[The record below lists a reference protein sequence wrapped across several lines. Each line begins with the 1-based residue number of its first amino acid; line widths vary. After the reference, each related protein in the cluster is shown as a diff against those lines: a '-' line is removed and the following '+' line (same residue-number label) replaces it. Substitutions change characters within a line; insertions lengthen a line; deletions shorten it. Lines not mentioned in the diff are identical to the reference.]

1 MIGLSTDV
9 IDEKVAIITGASH
22 GIGEG
27 LVAAYRH
34 AGFKV
39 VANALSIGHS
49 TDPNVLNVAG
59 DISDPKTAELI
70 MSEGIDKFGRLD
82 TLVNNAG
89 AYISKPFTQYTPADC
104 DLMLSTNLAGFFH
117 ITQRAVRVM
126 EAQGWGHIVNI
137 TATVA
142 EQPVKGVPAALAS
155 LTKGGLNS
163 VTKALAIEY
172 ASCGIRVNAV
182 SPIIIRTHPEASY
195 AGLEAQ
201 IPLGRIGEIDD
212 VTSAV
217 MYLESARY
225 VTGEISHVD
234 GGQSAGHW

>member
-1 MIGLSTDV
+1 V
-9 IDEKVAIITGASH
+9 IDEKVAIVTGASH

-27 LVAAYRH
+27 LVAAYRA

-39 VANALSIGHS
+39 VANALSIGGS
-49 TDPNVLNVAG
+49 TDPNVRNVAG
-59 DISDPKTAELI
+59 DISNPATAELI
-70 MSEGIDKFGRLD
+70 MSEGVDGFGRLD

-89 AYISKPFTQYTPADC
+89 AYISKPFTQYTLADF
-104 DLMLSTNLAGFFH
+104 DVMLSTNLAGFFH
-117 ITQRAVRVM
+117 ITQRALRRM
-126 EAQGWGHIVNI
+126 EPQGWGHIINI

-142 EQPVKGVPAALAS
+142 EQPVAGVPAALAS
-155 LTKGGLNS
+155 LAKGGLNS

-172 ASCGIRVNAV
+172 ASRGIRVNAV
-182 SPIIIRTHPEASY
+182 SPTLIRTHPEASY

-201 IPLGRIGEIDD
+201 IPLGRIGSIQD
-212 VTSAV
+212 VVAAV
-217 MYLESARY
+217 MYLENAPY

>member
-1 MIGLSTDV
+1 MSESATGV
-9 IDEKVAIITGASH
+9 IDEKVVIITGASH
-22 GIGEG
+22 GIGAG
-27 LVAAYRH
+27 LVAAYRD

-39 VANALSIGHS
+39 VASALSVGPS
-49 TDPNVLNVAG
+49 TDPNVVNVAG
-59 DISDPKTAELI
+59 DISDSKTADLI
-70 MSEGIDKFGRLD
+70 MSEGVDRFGRLD

-89 AYISKPFTQYTPADC
+89 AYISKPFTQYTRADF

-117 ITQRAVRVM
+117 ITQRALRVM
-126 EAQGWGHIVNI
+126 EAQGWGHIVTI

-155 LTKGGLNS
+155 LAKGGLNS

-172 ASCGIRVNAV
+172 ASRGIRVNAV
-182 SPIIIRTHPEASY
+182 SPTIIRTHPEASY

-201 IPLGRIGEIDD
+201 IPLGRIGEIED

>member
-1 MIGLSTDV
+1 M

-22 GIGEG
+22 GIGRG
-27 LVAAYRH
+27 LVVAYRA
-34 AGFKV
+34 AGYRV
-39 VANALSIGHS
+39 VASALSIDPS
-49 TDPNVLNVAG
+49 TDQNVLNVAG
-59 DISDPKTAELI
+59 DISDSATADRI
-70 MSEGIDKFGRLD
+70 VSEGIDKFGRID
-82 TLVNNAG
+82 SLVNDVG
-89 AYISKPFTQYTPADC
+89 AYISKPFTQYTQADY
-104 DLMLSTNLAGFFH
+104 DVMLSTNLSGFFY
-117 ITQRAVRVM
+117 ITQRVLRVM
-126 EAQGWGHIVNI
+126 EGQGWGHIVNI
-137 TATVA
+137 TSTVA
-142 EQPVKGVPAALAS
+142 QQPVKGVPAGLAS

-201 IPLGRIGEIDD
+201 IPLGRIGEIQD
-212 VTSAV
+212 VVSAV
-217 MYLESARY
+217 MYLESATF

>member
-1 MIGLSTDV
+1 MSDR
-9 IDEKVAIITGASH
+9 KVALITGASH
-22 GIGEG
+22 GIGAG
-27 LVAAYRH
+27 LVAAYRD

-39 VANALSIGHS
+39 VASALSIEQNAD
-49 TDPNVLNVAG
+49 TDVLCIAG
-59 DISDPKTAELI
+59 DISNPETAERI
-70 MSEGIDKFGRLD
+70 MSDGIDRFGRLD

-89 AYISKPFTQYTPADC
+89 AYVSKPFTQYTLADY
-104 DLMLSTNLAGFFH
+104 DLMLSTNIGGFFH
-117 ITQRAVRVM
+117 ITQRALRVM
-126 EAQGWGHIVNI
+126 ELQSAGHIVNI

-155 LTKGGLNS
+155 LAKGGLNS

-195 AGLEAQ
+195 AGLESQ
-201 IPLGRIGEIDD
+201 IPLGRTGEVQD
-212 VTSAV
+212 VVSAV
-217 MYLESARY
+217 MYLEQAPY

>member
-1 MIGLSTDV
+1 MAAGV

-22 GIGEG
+22 GIGAG
-27 LVAAYRH
+27 LVAAYRD

-39 VANALSIGHS
+39 VASALSIDHNADAS
-49 TDPNVLNVAG
+49 VLSVAG
-59 DISDPKTAELI
+59 DISNPETAERI
-70 MSEGIDKFGRLD
+70 MSEAVDRFGRLD

-89 AYISKPFTQYTPADC
+89 AYISKPFTQYTLADY
-104 DLMLSTNLAGFFH
+104 DLMLSTNLGGFFH
-117 ITQRAVRVM
+117 ITQRALRVM
-126 EAQGWGHIVNI
+126 EPQGRGHIVNI

-155 LTKGGLNS
+155 LAKGGLNS

-195 AGLEAQ
+195 AGLESQ
-201 IPLGRIGEIDD
+201 IPLGRIGEIQD
-212 VTSAV
+212 VVSAV
-217 MYLESARY
+217 MYLENAPY
-225 VTGEISHVD
+225 VTGDISHVD

>member
-1 MIGLSTDV
+1 LTADV

-22 GIGEG
+22 GIGAG
-27 LVAAYRH
+27 LVAAYRD
-34 AGFKV
+34 AGFRV
-39 VANALSIGHS
+39 VASALSIGPS
-49 TDPNVLNVAG
+49 TDPNVRNVAG
-59 DISDPKTAELI
+59 DISDPKTADLI
-70 MSEGIDKFGRLD
+70 MSEGVDGFGRLD

-89 AYISKPFTQYTPADC
+89 AYISKPFSQYTATDC
-104 DLMLSTNLAGFFH
+104 ELMLSTNLAGFFH
-117 ITQRAVRVM
+117 ITQRALSVM
-126 EAQGWGHIVNI
+126 EAQGWGHIVNM

-155 LTKGGLNS
+155 LTNGGLNS

-201 IPLGRIGEIDD
+201 IPLGRIGEIQD
-212 VTSAV
+212 VVSAV
-217 MYLESARY
+217 MYLESAPY

>member
-1 MIGLSTDV
+1 M
-9 IDEKVAIITGASH
+9 IDEKVVIITGASH
-22 GIGEG
+22 GIGAG
-27 LVAAYRH
+27 IVTAYRD
-34 AGFKV
+34 AGYRV
-39 VANALSIGHS
+39 IASALSIGTS
-49 TDPNVLNVAG
+49 TDSNVLNVAG
-59 DISDPKTAELI
+59 DISDPKTADLI
-70 MSEGIDKFGRLD
+70 MSEGVDRFGRLD
-82 TLVNNAG
+82 ALVNNAG
-89 AYISKPFTQYTPADC
+89 VYISKPFTEYTSADY

-117 ITQRAVRVM
+117 ITQRALRVM
-126 EAQGWGHIVNI
+126 QAQGWGHIVNI

-172 ASCGIRVNAV
+172 ASRGIRVNAV

-195 AGLEAQ
+195 AGLETQ
-201 IPLGRIGEIDD
+201 IPLGRIGEIHD
-212 VTSAV
+212 VVSAV
-217 MYLESARY
+217 MYLENAPY

>member
-1 MIGLSTDV
+1 M

-22 GIGEG
+22 GIGAG
-27 LVAAYRH
+27 LAAAYRD
-34 AGFKV
+34 AGFRV
-39 VANALSIGHS
+39 VASALSIGPS
-49 TDPNVLNVAG
+49 TDPNVRIVAG
-59 DISDPKTAELI
+59 DISDPKTADLI
-70 MSEGIDKFGRLD
+70 MSEGVDGFGRLD

-89 AYISKPFTQYTPADC
+89 TYISKPFSQYTVTDC
-104 DLMLSTNLAGFFH
+104 ELMLSTNLAGFFH
-117 ITQRAVRVM
+117 ITQRALRVM
-126 EAQGWGHIVNI
+126 EAQGWGHIVNM

-155 LTKGGLNS
+155 LTNGGLNS

-182 SPIIIRTHPEASY
+182 SPIIIRTHPEESY

-201 IPLGRIGEIDD
+201 IPLGRIGEIQD
-212 VTSAV
+212 VVSAV
-217 MYLESARY
+217 MYLESAPY

>member
-1 MIGLSTDV
+1 MSDQ
-9 IDEKVAIITGASH
+9 KVAIITGASH
-22 GIGEG
+22 GIGAG
-27 LVAAYRH
+27 LVAAYRD
-34 AGFKV
+34 AGFQI
-39 VANALSIGHS
+39 VASALSMAPS

-59 DISDPKTAELI
+59 DISDPATADRI
-70 MSEGIDKFGRLD
+70 MRDGVDRLGRVD

-89 AYISKPFTQYTPADC
+89 AYISKPFTQYTQADF

-117 ITQRAVRVM
+117 ITQRVVTRM
-126 EAQGWGHIVNI
+126 EVQGGGHIVNI

-155 LTKGGLNS
+155 LVKGGLNS
-163 VTKALAIEY
+163 ATKALAIEY
-172 ASCGIRVNAV
+172 ASYGIRVNAV
-182 SPIIIRTHPEASY
+182 SPTIIRTHPEASY

-201 IPLGRIGEIDD
+201 VPLGRIGEIQD
-212 VTSAV
+212 VVSAV
-217 MYLESARY
+217 MYLENAEY

>member
-1 MIGLSTDV
+1 M

-22 GIGEG
+22 GIGAA
-27 LVAAYRH
+27 LVAAYRD

-39 VANALSIGHS
+39 VANALSVERD
-49 TDPNVLNVAG
+49 TDPNVLNLAG
-59 DISDPKTAELI
+59 DISKPETAEVI
-70 MSEGIDKFGRLD
+70 VNHGVDRFGRLD

-89 AYISKPFTQYTPADC
+89 AYISKPFTEYTPADY
-104 DLMLSTNLAGFFH
+104 DVMISNNLDGFFH
-117 ITQRAVRVM
+117 VTQRAIRVM
-126 EAQGWGHIVNI
+126 QAQGWGHIVNI

-142 EQPVKGVPAALAS
+142 EQPVKGVPATLAS
-155 LTKGGLNS
+155 LAKGGLNS
-163 VTKALAIEY
+163 ATKALAIEY

-195 AGLEAQ
+195 AGLESQ
-201 IPLGRIGEIDD
+201 TPLGRIGEIHD
-212 VTSAV
+212 VVAAV
-217 MYLESARY
+217 MYLENAGF

>member
-1 MIGLSTDV
+1 M
-9 IDEKVAIITGASH
+9 IDEKVAVITGASH

-27 LVAAYRH
+27 LVAAYRD

-39 VANALSIGHS
+39 VASALSIGHS
-49 TDPNVLNVAG
+49 TDPNVRNVAG
-59 DISDPKTAELI
+59 DISNPKTADLI
-70 MSEGIDKFGRLD
+70 ISEGVDGFGRLD

-89 AYISKPFTQYTPADC
+89 AYISKPFTQYTQADF

-117 ITQRAVRVM
+117 ITQRALRVM

-182 SPIIIRTHPEASY
+182 SPTIIRTHPEASY

-201 IPLGRIGEIDD
+201 IPLGRIGEIQD
-212 VTSAV
+212 VVSAV
-217 MYLESARY
+217 MYLENAPY

>member
-1 MIGLSTDV
+1 M
-9 IDEKVAIITGASH
+9 IDEKVAVVTGASH

-27 LVAAYRH
+27 LVAAYRD
-34 AGFKV
+34 AGYRV
-39 VANALSIGHS
+39 IASALSIGPS
-49 TDPNVLNVAG
+49 TDPNVLSVAG
-59 DISDPKTAELI
+59 DISDPKTADLI
-70 MSEGIDKFGRLD
+70 IGEAVDRFGRLD
-82 TLVNNAG
+82 ALVNNAG
-89 AYISKPFTQYTPADC
+89 VYISKPFTDYTPADC
-104 DLMLSTNLAGFFH
+104 DVMLATNLTGFFH
-117 ITQRAVRVM
+117 ITQRALRVM

-172 ASCGIRVNAV
+172 ASSGIRVNAV
-182 SPIIIRTHPEASY
+182 SPTIIRTHPEASY

-201 IPLGRIGEIDD
+201 TPLGRIGEIQD

-217 MYLESARY
+217 MYLENASY

>member
-1 MIGLSTDV
+1 M

-22 GIGEG
+22 GIGQG
-27 LVAAYRH
+27 LVVAYRA
-34 AGFKV
+34 AGYRV
-39 VANALSIGHS
+39 IASALTIGPS
-49 TDPNVLNVAG
+49 TDQNVLNVAG
-59 DISDPKTAELI
+59 DISDPATADRI
-70 MSEGIDKFGRLD
+70 VSEGVGKFGRLD
-82 TLVNNAG
+82 ALVNDVG
-89 AYISKPFTQYTPADC
+89 AYISKPFTQYTQADY
-104 DLMLSTNLAGFFH
+104 DVMLSTNLSGFFY
-117 ITQRAVRVM
+117 ITQRVLRVM
-126 EAQGWGHIVNI
+126 EGQGWGHIVNI
-137 TATVA
+137 TSTVA

-201 IPLGRIGEIDD
+201 IPLGRIGEIQD
-212 VTSAV
+212 VVSAV
-217 MYLESARY
+217 MYLESATF

>member
-1 MIGLSTDV
+1 MIDG
-9 IDEKVAIITGASH
+9 KVAIITGASH

-27 LVAAYRH
+27 LVAAYRD

-39 VANALSIGHS
+39 VASALSIDHGA
-49 TDPNVLNVAG
+49 DPNVLNVAG
-59 DISDPKTAELI
+59 DIGDPKTADLI
-70 MSEGIDKFGRLD
+70 ISEGVDRFGRLD
-82 TLVNNAG
+82 TLINNAG

-104 DLMLSTNLAGFFH
+104 DSMLSTNLAGFFH
-117 ITQRAVRVM
+117 ITQRALRVM

-182 SPIIIRTHPEASY
+182 SPSIIRTHPGESY

-201 IPLGRIGEIDD
+201 VPLGRIGEIED
-212 VTSAV
+212 VVSAV
-217 MYLESARY
+217 MYLEDARY

>member
-1 MIGLSTDV
+1 LTADV

-22 GIGEG
+22 GIGAG
-27 LVAAYRH
+27 LVAAYRD
-34 AGFKV
+34 AGFRV
-39 VANALSIGHS
+39 VASALSIGPS
-49 TDPNVLNVAG
+49 TDPNVRIVAG
-59 DISDPKTAELI
+59 DISDPKTADLI
-70 MSEGIDKFGRLD
+70 MSEGVDGFGRLD

-89 AYISKPFTQYTPADC
+89 AYISKPFSQYTATDC
-104 DLMLSTNLAGFFH
+104 ELMLSTNLAGFFH
-117 ITQRAVRVM
+117 ITQRALRVM
-126 EAQGWGHIVNI
+126 EAQGWGHIVNM

-182 SPIIIRTHPEASY
+182 SPIIIRTHPEESY

-201 IPLGRIGEIDD
+201 IPLGRIGEIQD
-212 VTSAV
+212 VVSAV
-217 MYLESARY
+217 MYLESAPY